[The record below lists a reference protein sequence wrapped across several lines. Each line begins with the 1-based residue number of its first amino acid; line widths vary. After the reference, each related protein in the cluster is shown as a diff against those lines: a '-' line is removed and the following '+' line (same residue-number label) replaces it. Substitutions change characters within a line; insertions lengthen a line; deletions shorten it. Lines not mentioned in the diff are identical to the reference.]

1 MKILNVVG
9 ARPNFMKIAPLMAQY
24 NQHKDIHS
32 ILVHTGQHY
41 DQEMSELFFSELG
54 IPEPDINLEVGSG
67 SHAVQ
72 TAEIMKRFEPVLIDY
87 QPDVVVVVG
96 DVNSTIACGLI
107 TVKLHTKLAHVE
119 AGLRSFDRS
128 MPEEINRILTDAI
141 SDLLFC
147 TEQAGVDNLLAEGIS
162 SDKIHMVGNVMI
174 DTLLSHLDRAR
185 QSTIVEVLQQQ
196 GHLDGSVFAVLTL
209 HRPSNVDDPVVFS
222 RILDA
227 LEVIQTDMPILF
239 PVHPRT
245 RNKILS
251 YGFQARVDNL
261 SNLHIM
267 NPIGYVDFLRLQAD
281 ARVILT
287 DSGGIQEEA
296 TILKVPCITL
306 RNNTERPVTAAI
318 GSNQVAGTD
327 TEKIITA
334 YRNVVNGDWRRPQI
348 PPLWDGQAAGRIVEI
363 LRQKL

>member
-1 MKILNVVG
+1 
-9 ARPNFMKIAPLMAQY
+9 
-24 NQHKDIHS
+24 
-32 ILVHTGQHY
+32 
-41 DQEMSELFFSELG
+41 
-54 IPEPDINLEVGSG
+54 
-67 SHAVQ
+67 
-72 TAEIMKRFEPVLIDY
+72 
-87 QPDVVVVVG
+87 
-96 DVNSTIACGLI
+96 
-107 TVKLHTKLAHVE
+107 
-119 AGLRSFDRS
+119 
-128 MPEEINRILTDAI
+128 
-141 SDLLFC
+141 
-147 TEQAGVDNLLAEGIS
+147 
-162 SDKIHMVGNVMI
+162 
-174 DTLLSHLDRAR
+174 
-185 QSTIVEVLQQQ
+185 
-196 GHLDGSVFAVLTL
+196 
-209 HRPSNVDDPVVFS
+209 
-222 RILDA
+222 
-227 LEVIQTDMPILF
+227 MPILF